1 MDNHALERIDALT
14 GCENLLAFLEKLS
27 IYLKETPSEQPFSL
41 LLIDL
46 NKFAEFNNKNGQEQ
60 GDRVLH
66 WVSIVLRDTGLPVY
80 RLSGDEF
87 LVLFTDGSFENRE
100 QIAREIFERLNQE
113 SAQFNWSE
121 PASAVVIHFKTE
133 KLEVADIW
141 IAVSDAL
148 FDVKAYDDRSFLVN
162 HYSHASAGNSYQ
174 LNVINLLTERLLSF
188 ANRLD
193 TTHQLAYLD
202 PTSQL
207 PNSRAAEMEMQRVIN
222 IETSF
227 SILFID
233 GDNLRLYN
241 TISYS
246 EGDQMIKELST
257 VLSNNLRPGD
267 FIARWRVGDE
277 FLVILP
283 ATENKKALVVAERMR
298 SAVEEASKAWKFPVT
313 ISVGVASF
321 PTKGKTTA
329 ELLKAAEEAA
339 KFAKENG
346 KNQVVDL

>member
-27 IYLKETPSEQPFSL
+27 VSLKETPSEQPFSL

-46 NKFAEFNNKNGQEQ
+46 NRFAEFNNKNGPEQ
-60 GDRVLH
+60 GDRVLR

-87 LVLFTDGSFENRE
+87 LVLFTEESFEDRE
-100 QIAREIFERLNQE
+100 NIARTIFERLKQE
-113 SAQFNWSE
+113 SIQFNWSK
-121 PASAVVIHFKTE
+121 PASVVVIHFKNE
-133 KLEVADIW
+133 KLEIADIW
-141 IAVSDAL
+141 TAISDAL
-148 FDVKAYDDRSFLVN
+148 FDVKAYDDRGFLVN
-162 HYSHASAGNSYQ
+162 YYSHVTAGNSYH

-207 PNSRAAEMEMQRVIN
+207 PNSRAAEMEMERVIN
-222 IETSF
+222 VETSF

-246 EGDQMIKELST
+246 EGDQMIKNLST

-277 FLVILP
+277 FLVVLP
-283 ATENKKALVVAERMR
+283 ATENKKALIVAERMR

-313 ISVGVASF
+313 ISVGLATF
-321 PTKGKTTA
+321 PVNGKTPE
-329 ELLKAAEEAA
+329 ELLKAVEVAA

-346 KNQVVDL
+346 KNQVVNL

>member
-1 MDNHALERIDALT
+1 MDSHALERIDALT
-14 GCENLLAFLEKLS
+14 GCENLIAFLEKLS
-27 IYLKETPSEQPFSL
+27 VYLNEIPSKQPFSL

-46 NKFAEFNNKNGQEQ
+46 NRFAEFNIKNGLEQ
-60 GDRVLH
+60 GDRVLR

-87 LVLFTDGSFENRE
+87 LVLFTEGTNEERE
-100 QIAREIFERLNQE
+100 KTAKSIFERLNLE
-113 SAQFNWSE
+113 SAQFNWSA
-121 PASAVVIHFKTE
+121 PASVVVVHFKSE
-133 KLEVADIW
+133 KLETADIW
-141 IAVSDAL
+141 IAISDAL
-148 FDVKAYDDRSFLVN
+148 FDVKAYDDRGFLVN
-162 HYSHASAGNSYQ
+162 YHSHAAAGNSYQ
-174 LNVINLLTERLLSF
+174 LRVINLLTERLLSF

-193 TTHQLAYLD
+193 NTHKLAYLD

-207 PNSRAAEMEMQRVIN
+207 PNSRAAEMEMERVIN

-246 EGDQMIKELST
+246 EGDQMIKELSA

-277 FLVILP
+277 FLVVLP
-283 ATENKKALVVAERMR
+283 ATENKNALIVAERMR

-313 ISVGVASF
+313 ISIGVATF
-321 PTKGKTTA
+321 PTKGNTST
-329 ELLKAAEEAA
+329 ELLKAAELAA

-346 KNQVVDL
+346 KNQVINL